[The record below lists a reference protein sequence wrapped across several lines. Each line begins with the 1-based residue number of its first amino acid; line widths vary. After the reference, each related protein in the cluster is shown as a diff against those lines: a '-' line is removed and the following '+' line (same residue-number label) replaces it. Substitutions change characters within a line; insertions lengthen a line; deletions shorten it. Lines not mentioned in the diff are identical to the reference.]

1 MANEQK
7 IIDISVNYSKA
18 VNDLIETKNAIT
30 KLKIENAEWAKD
42 MEANGGKVLANNAQ
56 IKNLTTTLNQNTKAV
71 QGEMLQV
78 KGTEGAY
85 QRLNLQYQIAA
96 QKAKDVAVAY
106 GVNSIESKKASA
118 EALAMAEKLK
128 AIDQGVGQYTR
139 NVGDYGKAT
148 AQLPGIFGTM
158 QQKATEAYAAV
169 NQKLTEG
176 KQMLADYIAAKEAE
190 KIAQATAAE
199 AAITASIAEQAL
211 ATAEAEGAATA
222 GLAATAEEA
231 RAAATATA
239 TVATEAGATAM
250 KILKFAIASTG
261 IGILVLALGAVVS
274 YFTSTNEGAKQFK
287 QVMNGVNAVIQS
299 GVKLMGSLGK
309 LIVDVLSG
317 NTKELAKDWDMV
329 KGNIAGATTE
339 IGKNYKAAE
348 QNTKNQQMMAK
359 REREWS
365 GQRLIL
371 LKEYEDARIMASKKS
386 SLDDAGKEASA
397 RKALRINE
405 TIFQNDLKIAQNKAK
420 MVEEEQKLV
429 SKKDYQAIQDS
440 KNKVQEIINTHSQ
453 QQLTVGNLLG
463 KTEQRIEAADKASV
477 KSAEAAAK
485 ARASEI
491 EKEVEKQKKASEEEI
506 KLLEKKLS
514 IKLKSLSDDLQLSN
528 LVEDE
533 KLAGKIK
540 TDAEWLQIDNNKIK
554 KEEKNSLD
562 QLNRERENSALTYN
576 LIKEEKEKILK
587 LNKNADVSA
596 LDDKMSLELDKQSE
610 IEDKKAIIIQTSKT
624 KIAQNNA
631 AADAK
636 IKADELQAEA
646 MALDNEFE
654 LAKNDV
660 DKQLQ
665 LTYDKLEAQRL
676 AEVTAANG
684 NAELIKQINEKYR
697 LEDIKATEEAAQK
710 KIDNIFK
717 YAEAAQGILNGA
729 SNFAKA
735 LGDAELANWAKTN
748 KGKANFDAEYAKKK
762 AKIDHDAAVRTKAL
776 GIMDATIST
785 AAAIIKMLANPGG
798 FAGLALSI
806 AAGVTGALQVGTIL
820 ATPIP
825 EENASSSASSSIT
838 STTTTATT
846 KFHTGKELGQTS
858 PNSQLKSDEI
868 FSKIQTVETVLDSR
882 SSSIFDNIIR
892 NVSLQGGSN
901 NITSNIGPNQIDQTL
916 LLKSAMVEAFKSMPP
931 TQLSLT
937 EWNNFQARQLLLE
950 ENRLIK

>member
-30 KLKIENAEWAKD
+30 KLRVENVELSKD
-42 MEANGGKVLANNAQ
+42 MATNGGQVLANNAQ
-56 IKNLTTTLNQNTKAV
+56 IKNLTATLNQNTKAV
-71 QGEMLQV
+71 QDEVLQV
-78 KGTEGAY
+78 KGAEGAY
-85 QRLNLQYQIAA
+85 QKLNLQYQLAA
-96 QKAKDVAVAY
+96 QKAKDIAASQ
-106 GVNSIESKKASA
+106 GVNSAASIKASK
-118 EALAMAEKLK
+118 EAYDLNEKLK
-128 AIDQGVGQYTR
+128 AIDKTVGQNQR
-139 NVGDYGKAT
+139 SVGDYGIALGR
-148 AQLPGIFGTM
+148 LPGIFGEMQEKGQSVLVALRTKFDSVKDVTM
-158 QQKATEAYAAV
+158 SVRDA
-169 NQKLTEG
+169 
-176 KQMLADYIAAKEAE
+176 MLAQREAVAQSMLASEKAA
-190 KIAQATAAE
+190 
-199 AAITASIAEQAL
+199 IAEQAL

-231 RAAATATA
+231 RAAATASA

-250 KILKFAIASTG
+250 KVLKFAIASTG
-261 IGILVLALGAVVS
+261 IGILVIALGAVVS
-274 YFTSTNEGAKQFK
+274 YFTSTNDGAKKFQ

-299 GVKLMGSLGK
+299 GVKIMGSLGK
-309 LIVDVLSG
+309 LIVDVLTG

-365 GQRLIL
+365 GQRLAL
-371 LKEYEDARIMASKKS
+371 LKEYEDAKIMASKRS
-386 SLDDAGKEASA
+386 SLDDAGKEAAA

-405 TIFQNDLKIAQNKAK
+405 NIFQNDLKIARNKAK

-429 SKKDYQAIQDS
+429 SKKDYQAIQDA

-453 QQLTVGNLLG
+453 QQLTIGNLLG

-485 ARASEI
+485 SRAAEI
-491 EKEVEKQKKASEEEI
+491 EKEIEKQKKASEEEI

-528 LVEDE
+528 LIEDE

-540 TDAEWLQIDNNKIK
+540 TDAEWLQINNNKIK

-562 QLNRERENSALTYN
+562 QLNRERENSALIYN

-587 LNKNADVSA
+587 LNKNADVGA

-610 IEDKKAIIIQTSKT
+610 IESKKEIIIQTSKT

-636 IKADELQAEA
+636 IKADKLQSDA

-660 DKQLQ
+660 DRQLQ

-684 NAELIKQINEKYR
+684 NAELIIEINRKFH
-697 LEDIKATEEAAQK
+697 LADIAAAEEATKK
-710 KIDNIFK
+710 KIENVYK
-717 YAEAAQGILNGA
+717 YADAANNVLSQAN
-729 SNFAKA
+729 SFSKA

-762 AKIDHDAAVRTKAL
+762 AKLDHDAAVRSKAL
-776 GIMDATIST
+776 NLFG
-785 AAAIIKMLANPGG
+785 AIIATAKAITEALPNIP
-798 FAGLALSI
+798 LSI
-806 AAGVTGALQVGTIL
+806 LAGVSGALQIGTIV

-825 EENASSSASSSIT
+825 EENASSSSN
-838 STTTTATT
+838 STTTTSTT
-846 KFHTGKELGQTS
+846 KLHDGGVNTPDSK
-858 PNSQLKSDEI
+858 LKSDEI
-868 FSKIQTVETVLDSR
+868 TRTLLKSERVLSPVQT
-882 SSSIFDNIIR
+882 SIFDNIIR

-901 NITSNIGPNQIDQTL
+901 NITSNIGTNQIDQ
-916 LLKSAMVEAFKSMPP
+916 SIMIEAAMSRAFAKMPP

-937 EWNNFQARQLLLE
+937 EWNDFQARQLLLE
-950 ENRLIK
+950 ENRVIK

>member
-30 KLKIENAEWAKD
+30 KLRVENVELSKD
-42 MEANGGKVLANNAQ
+42 MATNGGQVLANNAQ
-56 IKNLTTTLNQNTKAV
+56 IKNLTATLNQNTKAV
-71 QGEMLQV
+71 QNEVLQV
-78 KGTEGAY
+78 KGAEGAY
-85 QRLNLQYQIAA
+85 QKLNLEYQLAAKDAKDLAA
-96 QKAKDVAVAY
+96 QNILLGNATEAQTKAADDAA
-106 GVNSIESKKASA
+106 KKANDLN
-118 EALAMAEKLK
+118 EQLK
-128 AIDQGVGQYTR
+128 KVDATVGQSQR
-139 NVGDYGKAT
+139 NVGDYSGALSEFGGKFGSMLQNVQNFTT
-148 AQLPGIFGTM
+148 ANDGLAGSFKAGGQAVGGFGKQLLSLLANPIVAIIAAIAGAVMLMVKAIKSNGE
-158 QQKATEAYAAV
+158 ATEKLNQILAPFKNILSAVMNVVGKLASTILSGVLAIMDFGNAVMSVIPGLDKLAEKNKEAISIEKEKQRLIREGIVDKANDAKEELRIAELKKKINQADKYSKEQRLAMAKEVDKAEKVLALDDANRANNNLKIFLKNMELQGKTQKQYTIDELQQLADLQAKKYEEQTAYFEKTKKTASREAALTLEIQAE
-169 NQKLTEG
+169 NQKKKDKLD
-176 KQMLADYIAAKEAE
+176 ADNQKRQEKISADNEKRIAKEAANLAKRMALAE
-190 KIAQATAAE
+190 KIA
-199 AAITASIAEQAL
+199 
-211 ATAEAEGAATA
+211 
-222 GLAATAEEA
+222 
-231 RAAATATA
+231 
-239 TVATEAGATAM
+239 
-250 KILKFAIASTG
+250 
-261 IGILVLALGAVVS
+261 
-274 YFTSTNEGAKQFK
+274 
-287 QVMNGVNAVIQS
+287 
-299 GVKLMGSLGK
+299 
-309 LIVDVLSG
+309 
-317 NTKELAKDWDMV
+317 
-329 KGNIAGATTE
+329 
-339 IGKNYKAAE
+339 
-348 QNTKNQQMMAK
+348 
-359 REREWS
+359 
-365 GQRLIL
+365 
-371 LKEYEDARIMASKKS
+371 
-386 SLDDAGKEASA
+386 
-397 RKALRINE
+397 
-405 TIFQNDLKIAQNKAK
+405 ND
-420 MVEEEQKLV
+420 
-429 SKKDYQAIQDS
+429 
-440 KNKVQEIINTHSQ
+440 
-453 QQLTVGNLLG
+453 
-463 KTEQRIEAADKASV
+463 
-477 KSAEAAAK
+477 
-485 ARASEI
+485 
-491 EKEVEKQKKASEEEI
+491 EI
-506 KLLEKKLS
+506 KITERKLQ
-514 IKLKSLSDDLQLSN
+514 IELKSLSDKLELSN
-528 LVEDE
+528 LIQDE
-533 KLAGKIK
+533 ELAGKIK
-540 TDAEWLQIDNNKIK
+540 TDAEWLKLDNDK
-554 KEEKNSLD
+554 
-562 QLNRERENSALTYN
+562 
-576 LIKEEKEKILK
+576 LIKERNNKLSRLANEKDAYLDNIQTLNEELLK
-587 LNKNADVSA
+587 F
-596 LDDKMSLELDKQSE
+596 QSE
-610 IEDKKAIIIQTSKT
+610 RQSKERDYKIASVNEQIEIENSKIKEGEQQKVIIAQEAKT

-636 IKADELQAEA
+636 IKADKLQSEA

-660 DKQLQ
+660 DRQLQ

-825 EENASSSASSSIT
+825 SEVGSSSSNSTTTT
-838 STTTTATT
+838 STTTATT

-882 SSSIFDNIIR
+882 SSGIFDNIIR

-901 NITSNIGPNQIDQTL
+901 NITSNIGTNQIDQ
-916 LLKSAMVEAFKSMPP
+916 SIMIEAAMSRAFAKMPP

-950 ENRLIK
+950 ENRVIK